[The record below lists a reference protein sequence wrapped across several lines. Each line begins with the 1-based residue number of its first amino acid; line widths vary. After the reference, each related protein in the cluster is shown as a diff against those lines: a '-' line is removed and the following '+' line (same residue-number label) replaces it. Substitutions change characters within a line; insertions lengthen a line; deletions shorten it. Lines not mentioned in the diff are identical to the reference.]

1 MVRPVSAGERA
12 SVRRV
17 SPPEDPEVPDA
28 DRPGD
33 EAVQQ
38 RPLSGTTLLL
48 RVQAIGGYL
57 PLPYVPAEG
66 SQGMHTSTCR
76 LFHGHL
82 RVRFIVGTSP
92 RNELR
97 TLDTL
102 LRVAGAP
109 RLHFYPSGEA
119 LVLTVRLC

>member
-48 RVQAIGGYL
+48 WIRAIAGYYHYRMCL
-57 PLPYVPAEG
+57 LKAATGCTPPPTVCF
-66 SQGMHTSTCR
+66 MIMC
-76 LFHGHL
+76 
-82 RVRFIVGTSP
+82 VCFIVGTSP
-92 RNELR
+92 RKELR
-97 TLDTL
+97 TPDTL

-109 RLHFYPSGEA
+109 RLNLYPSGEA
-119 LVLTVRLC
+119 VILTVRFC